1 VSCVLFTDS
10 DIRPPPII
18 HHGPQNQTL
27 PISSMAVLQCAV
39 SGDPAPT
46 VRWYKNGRLLTLAG
60 HRFLLRDTGSLQIGG
75 QSATSLPASLP
86 SYARKLVAIVDKH
99 EKQTHENN
107 QTQEH
112 MQEQW

>member
-1 VSCVLFTDS
+1 MHADS

-39 SGDPAPT
+39 GGDPAPT
-46 VRWYKNGRLLTLAG
+46 VRWYKNGRLLSLAE

-75 QSATSLPASLP
+75 ESHCRHADVVTAEMPTVTIWA
-86 SYARKLVAIVDKH
+86 
-99 EKQTHENN
+99 
-107 QTQEH
+107 
-112 MQEQW
+112 

>member
-1 VSCVLFTDS
+1 MCVRVFACVDS

-46 VRWYKNGRLLTLAG
+46 VRWYKNQRLLTLAE

-75 QSATSLPASLP
+75 QSGA
-86 SYARKLVAIVDKH
+86 VV
-99 EKQTHENN
+99 NVVV
-107 QTQEH
+107 
-112 MQEQW
+112 